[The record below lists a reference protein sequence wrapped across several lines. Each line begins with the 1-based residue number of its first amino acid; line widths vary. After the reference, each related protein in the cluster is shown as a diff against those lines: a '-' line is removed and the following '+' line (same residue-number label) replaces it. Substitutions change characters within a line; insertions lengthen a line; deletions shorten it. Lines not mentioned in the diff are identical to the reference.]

1 MNNVWVYQFVSGNG
15 DCIEPGLE
23 QIGLSDMNA
32 SEFRDTLADFLRQT
46 NDAYVDKY
54 GVLHEI
60 YDGVDRPFAYY
71 MDVCDNDW
79 MPQIFIL
86 YKYLMSADVNARV
99 WLSKI
104 KSAVLQKA
112 ADFGYFERTLPLGNI
127 DNYDAIL
134 VRQ

>member
-1 MNNVWVYQFVSGNG
+1 MNSVWVYQFVSGSG
-15 DCIEPGLE
+15 DCIEPCLG

-32 SEFRDTLADFLRQT
+32 SELRDTLADFLRQT

-60 YDGVDRPFAYY
+60 YDGADRPFAYY

-86 YKYLMSADVNARV
+86 DKYLMNADVNARV

-112 ADFGYFERTLPLGNI
+112 ADLGLIECALPLGI
-127 DNYDAIL
+127 ADK
-134 VRQ
+134 